1 MSVSDTPWKHA
12 FHSGMSSS
20 DDLRAAT
27 DLGLP
32 VGVVAPLLT
41 TRQIFL
47 TLPKHLDAGGKL
59 FVDSGAFSAFQK
71 RTSMDWEKVFQ
82 TYETL
87 INQTVQTGNLSIV
100 APDVVGDQASTLD
113 LWAEHAQRV
122 KRWIDAGSRVI
133 VPLQVG
139 RLSAGDLLE
148 EAFKL
153 FGTRKL
159 CAGVPSN
166 LAAMTANDAATIRH
180 GDFHILGRVVLTPE
194 LAEKLSAILQ
204 SNPDA
209 QLTADANWLRA
220 RTARIS
226 SLASALPR
234 SNVPFDCRRSRA
246 IKELLVV
253 DGYHQQ
259 AHRFSSAPL
268 TRPAC
273 TS

>member
-1 MSVSDTPWKHA
+1 MSVSDTPWKYA

-20 DDLRAAT
+20 ADLRAAT

-32 VGVVAPLLT
+32 VGVVATLLT

-47 TLPKHLDAGGKL
+47 TLPKHLNAGGKL

-71 RTSMDWEKVFQ
+71 RTTMDWEKVFQ

-87 INQTVQTGNLSIV
+87 IDQTTQPGNLSIV
-100 APDVVGDQASTLD
+100 APDVVGDQVSTLE
-113 LWAEHAQRV
+113 LWAEYALRV
-122 KRWIDAGSRVI
+122 KSWVEAGARVI

-153 FGTRKL
+153 FGTRKV

-166 LAAMTANDAATIRH
+166 LAAMTANDVATIRH
-180 GDFHILGRVVLTPE
+180 DDFHILGRVVLTVE
-194 LAEKLSAILQ
+194 LAEKVLAILI

-226 SLASALPR
+226 SLARDLPR
-234 SNVPFDCRRSRA
+234 SSLPFDCRRSRA
-246 IKELLVV
+246 IKELLLA
-253 DGYHQQ
+253 DGYHLQ
-259 AHRFSSAPL
+259 ARQTERAPRVQSA
-268 TRPAC
+268 C
-273 TS
+273 

>member
-1 MSVSDTPWKHA
+1 MSVSDTPWKYA

-20 DDLRAAT
+20 ADLRAAT

-32 VGVVAPLLT
+32 VGVVATLLT

-47 TLPKHLDAGGKL
+47 TLPKHLNAGGKL

-87 INQTVQTGNLSIV
+87 INQTAQSGNLSIV
-100 APDVVGDQASTLD
+100 APDVVGDQVSTLE

-122 KRWIDAGSRVI
+122 KRWVKAGARVI

-139 RLSAGDLLE
+139 RLSAGDLLQ

-153 FGTRKL
+153 FGTRNV

-166 LAAMTANDAATIRH
+166 LASMSANDAATIRH
-180 GDFHILGRVVLTPE
+180 GDFHILGRVVLTPY
-194 LAEKLSAILQ
+194 LAEKVSAILQ

-220 RTARIS
+220 RTTRIS
-226 SLASALPR
+226 TLARALPR
-234 SNVPFDCRRSRA
+234 SNLPFDCRRSRA
-246 IKELLVV
+246 IKELLVA
-253 DGYHQQ
+253 DGYHLQ
-259 AHRFSSAPL
+259 ALQFGSAP
-268 TRPAC
+268 RVRSAC
-273 TS
+273 